1 MIISKCA
8 LRISLVGGSTDLEE
22 FVQNNGY
29 GSVINFPC
37 NLYTYISI
45 FSDKNGFNHKGKY
58 IINYRKREEVDFIED
73 VKNDIAREVFNYFSC
88 PPINVSFNADIFSEG
103 SGLASSSSYL
113 IAMIKAVSQYKGSP
127 LNEFDICSIAL
138 KLERKFNP
146 LTGYQD
152 IYGCGL
158 SGFKRLHF
166 RKQNNVKTDFLD
178 PRFLNKFRMSLIY
191 TGVKRSSTDILQSVD
206 FKKIEKILPLVDEM
220 ESAIRNGNGSKFLE
234 IIKDGWIKKKETS
247 PLVTQDERV
256 RALDETLSKTKEVLA
271 HRLCG
276 AGNGGYFLAFT
287 EKDSDLKGSLKDQV
301 VDVSIANK
309 ALQTLS
315 L

>member
-1 MIISKCA
+1 MITSKCST
-8 LRISLVGGSTDLEE
+8 RISLVGGSTDLQG
-22 FVQNNGY
+22 FVDEHGY
-29 GSVINFPC
+29 GSVISFPC

-45 FSDKNGFNHKGKY
+45 FSDKNGLNNDGKY

-73 VKNDIAREVFNYFSC
+73 IKNDVAREVLNYFSC

-113 IAMIKAVSQYKGSP
+113 ISMIKAVSEYKKVP

-166 RKQNNVKTDFLD
+166 KKDGVKADFLD
-178 PRFLNKFRMSLIY
+178 PLFLNKFNMSLIY
-191 TGVKRSSTDILQSVD
+191 TGVKRSSTDVLKSLD
-206 FKKIEKILPLVDEM
+206 FKKIEKLLPLVDEM
-220 ESAIRNGNGSKFLE
+220 ESAIRRGDGARFLE
-234 IIKDGWIKKKETS
+234 IIGDGWAKKKETS
-247 PLVTQDERV
+247 PLLTQDERV
-256 RALDETLSKTKEVLA
+256 KAIDVELSQIEEVLA
-271 HRLCG
+271 HKLCG

-287 EKDSDLKGSLKDQV
+287 ENGFDLKERLRGRV
-301 VDVSIANK
+301 VNISISNK
-309 ALQTLS
+309 ALQTIS

>member
-1 MIISKCA
+1 MIISKCS
-8 LRISLVGGSTDLEE
+8 LRISLAGGSTDLEE
-22 FVQNNGY
+22 FIQNNGY
-29 GSVINFPC
+29 GSVISFPC

-58 IINYRKREEVDFIED
+58 IINYRRREEVDFIED
-73 VKNDIAREVFNYFSC
+73 VKNDVAREVLNYFSC

-113 IAMIKAVSQYKGSP
+113 ISMIKAVSEYKKVP

-166 RKQNNVKTDFLD
+166 KKDGVKADFLD
-178 PRFLNKFRMSLIY
+178 PLFLNKFNMSLIY
-191 TGVKRSSTDILQSVD
+191 TGVKRSSTDVLKSVD
-206 FKKIEKILPLVDEM
+206 FKKIEKLLPLVDEM
-220 ESAIRNGNGSKFLE
+220 ESAIRKGDGSRFLE
-234 IIKDGWIKKKETS
+234 IIGDGWEKKKETS
-247 PLVTQDERV
+247 PLLTQDERV
-256 RALDETLSKTKEVLA
+256 KAIDVELSQIEEVLA
-271 HRLCG
+271 HKLCG

-287 EKDSDLKGSLKDQV
+287 EKGFDLKERLRGRV
-301 VDVSIANK
+301 VNISISNK
-309 ALQTLS
+309 ALQTMS

>member
-1 MIISKCA
+1 MITSKCST
-8 LRISLVGGSTDLEE
+8 RISLVGGSTDLQG
-22 FVQNNGY
+22 FVDGHGY
-29 GSVINFPC
+29 GSVISFPC

-45 FSDKNGFNHKGKY
+45 FSDKNGFNNDGKY

-73 VKNDIAREVFNYFSC
+73 IKNDVAREVLNYFSC

-113 IAMIKAVSQYKGSP
+113 ISMIKAVSEYKKVP

-166 RKQNNVKTDFLD
+166 KKDGVKADFLD
-178 PRFLNKFRMSLIY
+178 PLFLNKFNMSLIY
-191 TGVKRSSTDILQSVD
+191 TGVKRSSTDVLKSLD
-206 FKKIEKILPLVDEM
+206 FKKIEKLLPLVDEM
-220 ESAIRNGNGSKFLE
+220 ESAIRRGDGARFLE
-234 IIKDGWIKKKETS
+234 IIGDGWAKKKETS
-247 PLVTQDERV
+247 PLLTQDERV
-256 RALDETLSKTKEVLA
+256 KAIDVELSQIEEVLA
-271 HRLCG
+271 HKLCG

-287 EKDSDLKGSLKDQV
+287 AKEFDLKERLRGRV
-301 VDVSIANK
+301 VNISISNK
-309 ALQTLS
+309 ALQTIS

>member
-29 GSVINFPC
+29 GSVISFPC
-37 NLYTYISI
+37 NLHTYISI

-58 IINYRKREEVDFIED
+58 IINYRKREEVDFIEEIN
-73 VKNDIAREVFNYFSC
+73 NDIAREVFNYFSC
-88 PPINVSFNADIFSEG
+88 PPINASFNADIFSEG

-113 IAMIKAVSQYKGSP
+113 ISMIKAVSEYKKVA

-166 RKQNNVKTDFLD
+166 KKDGIKVDFLD
-178 PRFLNKFRMSLIY
+178 PLFLNKFNMSLIY
-191 TGVKRSSTDILQSVD
+191 TGVKRSSTDVLKSVD
-206 FKKIEKILPLVDEM
+206 LKKIEKLLPLVDEM
-220 ESAIRNGNGSKFLE
+220 ESAIRRGDGSRFLE
-234 IIKDGWIKKKETS
+234 IIGDGWAKKKETS
-247 PLVTQDERV
+247 PLLTQDERV
-256 RALDETLSKTKEVLA
+256 KAIDVELSQIEEVLA
-271 HRLCG
+271 HKLCG

-287 EKDSDLKGSLKDQV
+287 AKEFDLKERLRGRV
-301 VDVSIANK
+301 VNISISNK
-309 ALQTLS
+309 ALQTIS